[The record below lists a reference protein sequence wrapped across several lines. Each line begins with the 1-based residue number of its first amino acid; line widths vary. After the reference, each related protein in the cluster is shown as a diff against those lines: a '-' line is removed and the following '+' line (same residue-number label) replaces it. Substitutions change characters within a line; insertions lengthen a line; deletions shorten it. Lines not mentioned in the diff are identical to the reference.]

1 MSNLLNAAS
10 AWLAI
15 WTLNNIGVTLLNK
28 AAFSKVN
35 FQYPYFLS
43 FVHMACNSIG
53 SQLVFRSIAK
63 SKKEKQFGA
72 SVAPVKDPLV
82 VKLVGDITRKELNKR
97 GRNMILA
104 FSIIFSLNIA
114 IGNVSL
120 HHVSVN
126 FNQVMRS
133 LVPAITIGMEIG
145 LGKTI
150 SARRQLAVLPVIM
163 GVAMACFGDM
173 SYTALGFFYT
183 VFCIILAALKV
194 VASGHML
201 TGELKLHP
209 VDLLGHMAPLAM
221 CQCIILSVAT
231 GEVSSIL
238 SRWATEF
245 SPSVNPYPIFVVLL
259 SGICSFSLNIC
270 SLMANKVTSP
280 LTLCITANV
289 KQVLM
294 IIISTILFQTNV
306 TFLNGVGICVVLCGS
321 ARYSYVSLMEK
332 IQPTDTSRTAS
343 PEKENKSLTISSSM
357 SKDEEEGYSSDK
369 QDGISSFDKVIP
381 SPANSEGVSGSL
393 RSR

>member
-1 MSNLLNAAS
+1 MSNLCNAAT
-10 AWLAI
+10 AWLVI

-43 FVHMACNSIG
+43 FVHMTCNSIG

-63 SKKEKQFGA
+63 SKKEKLG
-72 SVAPVKDPLV
+72 SIVGPGKGRDPLIV
-82 VKLVGDITRKELNKR
+82 QLVGDVTRKELNKR

-133 LVPAITIGMEIG
+133 LVPAMTIGMEIG
-145 LGKTI
+145 LGKAI
-150 SARRQLAVLPVIM
+150 STRRQLAVLPIIV

-183 VFCIILAALKV
+183 VVCIILAALKV

-221 CQCIILSVAT
+221 CQCIILSIAT

-238 SRWATEF
+238 SRWNNEF
-245 SPSVNPYPIFVVLL
+245 SPFVNPYPIFVVVL

-289 KQVLM
+289 KQVMM

-306 TFLNGVGICVVLCGS
+306 TFLNGVGIVVVLCGS
-321 ARYSYVSLMEK
+321 ARYSYVSVMEK
-332 IQPTDTSRTAS
+332 ILPSTSAEA
-343 PEKENKSLTISSSM
+343 EKELSISASR
-357 SKDEEEGYSSDK
+357 SKDEEEGYNSDK
-369 QDGISSFDKVIP
+369 QDDVSRNKVIP
-381 SPANSEGVSGSL
+381 SPANSEGLGSNL

>member
-1 MSNLLNAAS
+1 MQSIFGTAT
-10 AWLAI
+10 AWLLI

-28 AAFSKVN
+28 AAFSTVN
-35 FQYPYFLS
+35 FNYPYFLS
-43 FVHMACNSIG
+43 FVHMACNSFG
-53 SQLVFRSIAK
+53 SQLVLRSIAR
-63 SKKEKQFGA
+63 SKKKVSSSHQQPQEA
-72 SVAPVKDPLV
+72 LILR
-82 VKLVGDITRKELNKR
+82 LVGDVTRKELNKQ
-97 GRNMILA
+97 GRNMVLA

-133 LVPAITIGMEIG
+133 LVPAMTIFMEIG
-145 LGKTI
+145 LGKKI
-150 SARRQLAVLPVIM
+150 STRRQLAVLPIIM

-173 SYTALGFFYT
+173 SYTGLGFFYT

-221 CQCIILSVAT
+221 CQCLILSIAT
-231 GEVSSIL
+231 GEYTSIL
-238 SRWATEF
+238 SRWNLEF
-245 SPSVNPYPIFVVLL
+245 SPFVNPYPLFIVFL

-294 IIISTILFQTNV
+294 IIISTILFKTDIA
-306 TFLNGVGICVVLCGS
+306 FLNGIGICVVLAGS

-332 IQPTDTSRTAS
+332 IQPVAGNTKQD
-343 PEKENKSLTISSSM
+343 PNVEL
-357 SKDEEEGYSSDK
+357 KDEEEGYSSDTLDTILVSPK
-369 QDGISSFDKVIP
+369 AISP
-381 SPANSEGVSGSL
+381 MNSEGSL

>member
-1 MSNLLNAAS
+1 MSNLCNVAT
-10 AWLAI
+10 AWLVI

-43 FVHMACNSIG
+43 FVHMTCNSIG

-63 SKKEKQFGA
+63 SKKEKLG
-72 SVAPVKDPLV
+72 SIGGPGKGRDPLI
-82 VKLVGDITRKELNKR
+82 VKLVGDVTRKELNKR

-133 LVPAITIGMEIG
+133 LVPAMTIGMEIG
-145 LGKTI
+145 LGKAI
-150 SARRQLAVLPVIM
+150 STRRQLAVLPIIM

-183 VFCIILAALKV
+183 VVCIILAALKV

-221 CQCIILSVAT
+221 CQCIILSIAT

-238 SRWATEF
+238 SRWNNEF
-245 SPSVNPYPIFVVLL
+245 SPFVNPYPIFVVVL

-289 KQVLM
+289 KQVMM

-306 TFLNGVGICVVLCGS
+306 TFLNGVGILVVLCGS

-332 IQPTDTSRTAS
+332 ILPSISAEA
-343 PEKENKSLTISSSM
+343 EKELSISASR
-357 SKDEEEGYSSDK
+357 SKDEEEGYNSDK
-369 QDGISSFDKVIP
+369 QDDVSRNKVIP
-381 SPANSEGVSGSL
+381 SPANSEGLGSKL

>member
-1 MSNLLNAAS
+1 MSNLCNAAT
-10 AWLAI
+10 AWLVI

-43 FVHMACNSIG
+43 FVHMTCNSIG

-63 SKKEKQFGA
+63 SKKEKLG
-72 SVAPVKDPLV
+72 SIGGPGKGRDPLI
-82 VKLVGDITRKELNKR
+82 VKLVGDVTRKELNKR

-133 LVPAITIGMEIG
+133 LVPAMTIGMEIG
-145 LGKTI
+145 LGKAI
-150 SARRQLAVLPVIM
+150 STRRQLAVLPIIM

-183 VFCIILAALKV
+183 VVCIILAALKV

-221 CQCIILSVAT
+221 CQCIILSIAT

-238 SRWATEF
+238 SRWNNEF
-245 SPSVNPYPIFVVLL
+245 SPFVNPYPIFVVVL

-289 KQVLM
+289 KQVMM

-306 TFLNGVGICVVLCGS
+306 TFLNGVGILVVLCGS

-332 IQPTDTSRTAS
+332 ILPSTSAEA
-343 PEKENKSLTISSSM
+343 EKELSISASR
-357 SKDEEEGYSSDK
+357 SKDEEEGYNSDK
-369 QDGISSFDKVIP
+369 QDDVSRNKVIP
-381 SPANSEGVSGSL
+381 SPANSEGLGSNL

>member
-1 MSNLLNAAS
+1 MSNLCNAAT
-10 AWLAI
+10 AWLLI

-43 FVHMACNSIG
+43 FVHMTCNSIG

-63 SKKEKQFGA
+63 SKKEKLG
-72 SVAPVKDPLV
+72 SIGGPGKGRDPLI
-82 VKLVGDITRKELNKR
+82 VKLVGDVTRKELNKR

-133 LVPAITIGMEIG
+133 LVPAMTIGMEIG
-145 LGKTI
+145 LGKAI
-150 SARRQLAVLPVIM
+150 STRRQLAVLPIIM

-183 VFCIILAALKV
+183 VVCIILAALKV

-221 CQCIILSVAT
+221 CQCIILSIAT

-238 SRWATEF
+238 SRWNNEF
-245 SPSVNPYPIFVVLL
+245 SPFVNPYPIFVVVL

-289 KQVLM
+289 KQVMM

-306 TFLNGVGICVVLCGS
+306 TFLNGVGILVVLCGS

-332 IQPTDTSRTAS
+332 ILPSTSAEA
-343 PEKENKSLTISSSM
+343 EKELSISASR
-357 SKDEEEGYSSDK
+357 SKDEEEGYNSDK
-369 QDGISSFDKVIP
+369 QDDVSRNKVIP
-381 SPANSEGVSGSL
+381 SPANSEGLGSNL

>member
-1 MSNLLNAAS
+1 MTNLMNTAT
-10 AWLAI
+10 AWLVI

-53 SQLVFRSIAK
+53 SQLVFRQIAR
-63 SKKEKQFGA
+63 SKKEKLGA
-72 SVAPVKDPLV
+72 IAGPGNDPLI

-145 LGKTI
+145 LGKAI
-150 SARRQLAVLPVIM
+150 SARRQLAVLPIIM

-201 TGELKLHP
+201 TGDIKLHP

-221 CQCIILSVAT
+221 CQCIILSIAT
-231 GEVSSIL
+231 GEVTSIL
-238 SRWATEF
+238 SRWNNEF
-245 SPSVNPYPIFVVLL
+245 SPSVNPYPIFVVVL

-294 IIISTILFQTNV
+294 IIISTVLFKTNV
-306 TFLNGVGICVVLCGS
+306 TFLNGIGICVVLCGS

-332 IQPTDTSRTAS
+332 IQPTTTTA
-343 PEKENKSLTISSSM
+343 KEEELRELTVATSM
-357 SKDEEEGYSSDK
+357 SKDEEEGYHSDK
-369 QDGISSFDKVIP
+369 QDDVSIGKVMP
-381 SPANSEGVSGSL
+381 SPANSDGNL